1 MVPTLRSVLVGQ
13 PGSAHDQ
20 YIALGVTLLLFVTT
34 FAAYA
39 VGIFSVGGGVV
50 FVPGHAALVGLLA
63 AGWAGYR
70 HRGVAVAW
78 LLAFGPLLGYL
89 ADHYLLG
96 LTGRPFA
103 ERVAALVDLDGLL
116 VMGFEALVFGTIGFS
131 VGAITHWG
139 IRRILDNSAS
149 VDTR

>member
-1 MVPTLRSVLVGQ
+1 MGPAVRPVLLGQSRSPRSRYG
-13 PGSAHDQ
+13 
-20 YIALGVTLLLFVTT
+20 ALGISLVLFVTT

-39 VGIFSVGGGVV
+39 VGIFAVGGGVV

-63 AGWAGYR
+63 AGWAGYCR
-70 HRGVAVAW
+70 RGLVIAW
-78 LLAFGPLLGYL
+78 LLAYGPLFGYL

-96 LTGRPFA
+96 LSGRPFA

-131 VGAITHWG
+131 MGAIAHWG
-139 IRRILDNSAS
+139 IRRILDNSAP